1 MFLST
6 PSGPPA
12 KSVKN
17 PLYPLVFIKIPQ
29 NPHFLGGGRVELR
42 KPLHV
47 ECWEDVHCLGWRGIV
62 ECIYLYSIIV
72 FFICEANPLHPK
84 QCTDEEHSTWSGGQ
98 RATWLWYDT
107 DLDWHRASAR
117 ASEPQP
123 HIFYFIINF
132 LFSTFSFNNNLL
144 FFYKKRWFYK
154 YHKNTRK

>member
-62 ECIYLYSIIV
+62 ECICLYSIIV
-72 FFICEANPLHPK
+72 FFICVSKSPSPQAVYGRGTLYMK
-84 QCTDEEHSTWSGGQ
+84 W
-98 RATWLWYDT
+98 RAASYMALVWHGSRLASSISESLENHNLTSLNFSHFH
-107 DLDWHRASAR
+107 DLS
-117 ASEPQP
+117 SSL
-123 HIFYFIINF
+123 ISFTFYQYFEF
-132 LFSTFSFNNNLL
+132 L
-144 FFYKKRWFYK
+144 K
-154 YHKNTRK
+154 YTQKT